1 MDPAT
6 EVRRTFKR
14 RVKGYVMQYVT
25 DTTEILLKLG
35 WPRVQR
41 KLYQTLFNGFLA
53 LVVWY

>member
-25 DTTEILLKLG
+25 DTTEIL
-35 WPRVQR
+35 R